1 MVRQAVLKGKDPAQL
16 LDEME
21 KIDEMEYNV
30 LQPSPLNEKVLKEK
44 RKKLKETF
52 DRVMRLYHT
61 EDPELWSELK
71 RKELEYE
78 KKRNKRISYFESVRQ
93 AESIQIDDIPL
104 PSAKEGLT
112 PSLNALPRIQ
122 LPPPALIIP
131 PIPQA
136 LVMQVTKPP
145 EEPMEEEFD
154 DEQLINGPSCPPGP
168 PPNLDA
174 MEDLDSDYDESL
186 LPKNQKKMAK
196 AKEKSEVT
204 VSAAADDGD
213 DALKPPSALQQKMLA
228 ISGQNIDDFMKE
240 MENVQRKKEAER
252 AEKAGNPLSES
263 EEKDSED
270 DSHHSESEDD
280 QESDESAKEEE
291 IVKPAETV
299 VPEPIPLPP
308 QAPAQI
314 QMQVPIPMPNH
325 HIMPHIPGMFRPP
338 PMRGGFSGHHH
349 HPGMRI
355 PPRMGIRMPPAP
367 PPGMPPK
374 YAKGPQPNKD
384 PKSATIEAKPQIR
397 NLSADVTRFVP
408 STLRSKKDDP
418 KKPKQ
423 KMVPTS
429 VQMPQQT
436 QPTKAPTKDD
446 AYMQFMKEMQGFL

>member
-145 EEPMEEEFD
+145 EEPMEDDFD
-154 DEQLINGPSCPPGP
+154 EDTLIGPSCPPGP

-174 MEDLDSDYDESL
+174 MEDLDSDYDLSL
-186 LPKNQKKMAK
+186 LPKNQKKTK
-196 AKEKSEVT
+196 TKEKVDAPVDE
-204 VSAAADDGD
+204 DGD
-213 DALKPPSALQQKMLA
+213 EALKPPSALQQKMLA

-252 AEKAGNPLSES
+252 AEKAGGNPSSDTED
-263 EEKDSED
+263 KDSED
-270 DSHHSESEDD
+270 ESHHSGSEDN
-280 QESDESAKEEE
+280 ESDDSAKEEPAPT
-291 IVKPAETV
+291 KPPALPETV
-299 VPEPIPLPP
+299 APEIPIPLPP
-308 QAPAQI
+308 QAPAPI
-314 QMQVPIPMPNH
+314 QMQVPMPMPNPH
-325 HIMPHIPGMFRPP
+325 MMPHMPMFRPP
-338 PMRGGFSGHHH
+338 PMRGGFGGHHH
-349 HPGMRI
+349 HPGMRL

-367 PPGMPPK
+367 PPGLPPK
-374 YAKGPQPNKD
+374 YAKGPQQHKD

-423 KMVPTS
+423 KMVPSS

>member
-112 PSLNALPRIQ
+112 PSALPRIQ

-136 LVMQVTKPP
+136 LIKQVIKPP
-145 EEPMEEEFD
+145 EETMEEEGD
-154 DEQLINGPSCPPGP
+154 DEELINGPSCPPGP
-168 PPNLDA
+168 PPNLEE

-186 LPKNQKKMAK
+186 LPKNQKKTK
-196 AKEKSEVT
+196 AKEK
-204 VSAAADDGD
+204 VSSD
-213 DALKPPSALQQKMLA
+213 DADESVKPPSVLQQKMLA

-252 AEKAGNPLSES
+252 AEKAVNAASES
-263 EEKDSED
+263 EEKDSD
-270 DSHHSESEDD
+270 DESHHSNETGESGN
-280 QESDESAKEEE
+280 ESDDSVTKPEIPVKPQE
-291 IVKPAETV
+291 IVVPSEPA
-299 VPEPIPLPP
+299 IPVPP
-308 QAPAQI
+308 QAPQI
-314 QMQVPIPMPNH
+314 PMQVPIPLPNPH
-325 HIMPHIPGMFRPP
+325 MMPHMPGMFRPP
-338 PMRGGFSGHHH
+338 PMRGFHHH
-349 HPGMRI
+349 HPGMRL
-355 PPRMGIRMPPAP
+355 PQRMGIRMPPAP
-367 PPGMPPK
+367 PPGLPPK
-374 YAKGPQPNKD
+374 YAKGPQTNKD

-408 STLRSKKDDP
+408 STLRSKKEDT

-423 KMVPTS
+423 KLVPTS
-429 VQMPQQT
+429 VQMQQQT